1 MRDASSRVC
10 NHSGVRRFRSHG
22 DGRFERSDF
31 QAIGEHVVL
40 EADVRVWHPE
50 MIRLGENVYVGHGA
64 MLKGY
69 YKGEL
74 CVGDDTWLGQGV
86 FLHSAGGITIGA
98 RVGVGPFVKML
109 TSHHG
114 EAGRGVAILDSPLEF
129 APVVVRDDCDIGV
142 GAILL
147 PGVTVGRG
155 AQVGAGAVV
164 TRDVPPY
171 AVVAG
176 NPARVLRMRPA

>member
-1 MRDASSRVC
+1 M
-10 NHSGVRRFRSHG
+10 RRFQSHG
-22 DGRFERSDF
+22 DGRFDRSDF
-31 QAIGEHVVL
+31 RAIGEHVVF
-40 EADVRVWHPE
+40 EDGVRVWHPE
-50 MIRLGENVYVGHGA
+50 TISLGENVYVGHDA

-74 CVGDDTWLGQGV
+74 AIGDDTWLGQGV
-86 FLHSAGGITIGA
+86 FLHSAGRITIGQ

-109 TSHHG
+109 TSFHA
-114 EAGRGVAILDSPLEF
+114 EAGRDVSILAAPLEF
-129 APVVVRDDCDIGV
+129 APIVVEDDSDLGV

-164 TRDVPPY
+164 TRHVPPY

-176 NPARVLRMRPA
+176 NPARVLRTRP